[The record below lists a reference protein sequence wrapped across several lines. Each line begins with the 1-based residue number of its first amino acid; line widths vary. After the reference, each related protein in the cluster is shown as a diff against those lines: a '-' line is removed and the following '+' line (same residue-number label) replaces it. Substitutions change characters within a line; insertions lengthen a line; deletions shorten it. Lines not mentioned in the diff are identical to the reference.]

1 MRRKKVG
8 TRLWLAAGLAL
19 LFSAPSPA
27 AEVEG
32 VSIPEQ
38 AVVDGQTLVLNGAGV
53 RTKFFFDIYVGAL
66 YLPALTTDAEQ
77 AIAGRGPKRVTMH
90 FLYGEVGREKL
101 TDGWTE
107 GFEKNQSKEAMAGL
121 RKRLAQFNAMFTDA
135 RKGDV
140 FVFDFLANGDTRVTL
155 KGETKGVIA
164 GEDFA
169 RALLAVWLGRKPADR
184 GLKKAMLAASG

>member
-1 MRRKKVG
+1 MRRKKTG
-8 TRLWLAAGLAL
+8 RYLWLVAALAL
-19 LFSAPSPA
+19 SLAASVSA

-32 VSIPEQ
+32 VSVPEQ

-66 YLPALTTDAEQ
+66 YLPSRTRDAQQ

-90 FLYGEVGREKL
+90 FLYGEVGKKKL
-101 TDGWTE
+101 TDGWIK
-107 GFEKNQSKEAMAGL
+107 GFEKNQSKDAMARL
-121 RKRLAQFNAMFTDA
+121 QDRLAQFNAMFTDA
-135 RKGDV
+135 RKGDE

-155 KGETKGVIA
+155 KGETKGIIP

-169 RALLAVWLGRKPADR
+169 RALLAVWLGRKPADKD
-184 GLKKAMLAASG
+184 LKKAMLAASR